1 MYKAKDFDY
10 DLWTSPDGKCFVRVR
25 STGEVSEISE
35 ETMKFLRAEEKRLFR
50 EQELKKNLN
59 SDDLRIKTK
68 ASICFPL
75 SFDIYSDD
83 ENEDS
88 VWLKSNENIEEDQA
102 DKENEKEFIE
112 QLSDK
117 QKEIFMCVLL
127 GGETQAEFAKRKEI
141 KIQSVNESIKY
152 IRKKAKKF
160 FNHP

>member
-68 ASICFPL
+68 ASMLEQIITVDKIVHVRNYIGRVDDRSIREINNALNISLGL
-75 SFDIYSDD
+75 S
-83 ENEDS
+83 
-88 VWLKSNENIEEDQA
+88 
-102 DKENEKEFIE
+102 
-112 QLSDK
+112 
-117 QKEIFMCVLL
+117 
-127 GGETQAEFAKRKEI
+127 GGI
-141 KIQSVNESIKY
+141 K
-152 IRKKAKKF
+152 
-160 FNHP
+160 

>member
-102 DKENEKEFIE
+102 AKDTEQQFLHTLTDYQREVFI
-112 QLSDK
+112 
-117 QKEIFMCVLL
+117 CVMKN
-127 GGETQAEFAKRKEI
+127 GESQMSFAARHNITDRAVRRVIE
-141 KIQSVNESIKY
+141 KIQ
-152 IRKKAKKF
+152 KKAKNF
-160 FNHP
+160 FN